1 MNLTDD
7 AWEKLFSKYDILGNI
22 AKYGSFTISA
32 PQIKEFRE
40 PRLMTKFDHQE
51 NLPQLFK
58 DNNLAILPITR
69 GDYLI
74 SSFSAYE
81 PIETIDDAIVKKVSV
96 PSYLQSLIP
105 TYLVSE
111 SIALNCAEASLI
123 LDDFLEDANL
133 QSTVS
138 GRMGSDAFDFN
149 INTNLGIKNISVKN
163 SQLEIDAAY
172 EGVNYLS
179 IIEAKHDIS
188 CTDFL
193 VRQLYYPYR
202 LWQDR
207 VTKLVKPIFFMY
219 SNGEF
224 RLYEYQFL
232 DKYNYNSL
240 QLVKKQKYVL
250 TTGIKINT
258 IEQILKTV
266 TIVAEPEI
274 SFPQAD
280 SMVRII
286 NLIELL
292 FNSNLSRNEITS
304 TYDFD
309 VRQTNYYTDAGRY
322 LGFIDKFIDNKE
334 VYYCLTSRGKKLM
347 KMNYSDK
354 QLCIVSS
361 ILEHKVFN
369 DVLRLTFLYGEI
381 PDKATIVNIMRQD
394 GIFNVSSD
402 STLFR
407 RTSTIRGWINW
418 IFSICEGDY

>member
-1 MNLTDD
+1 MSKNDD
-7 AWEKLFSKYDILGNI
+7 AWEKLFSKYNILWNI
-22 AKYGSFTISA
+22 DRYGSFTISS
-32 PQIKEFRE
+32 PKIKEFRE
-40 PRLMTKFDHQE
+40 PRLMTKFDHRE
-51 NLPQLFK
+51 NLPQIFK
-58 DNNLAILPITR
+58 DNNLAILPISR

-81 PIETIDDAIVKKVSV
+81 QLETIDDAAVKKVSV
-96 PSYLQSLIP
+96 PNYLQSLMP
-105 TYLVSE
+105 EYLVSE
-111 SIALNCAEASLI
+111 SIALNYAEASLI
-123 LDDFLEDANL
+123 LDDFLEDTSL

-138 GRMGSDAFDFN
+138 GRMSSDAFDFN
-149 INTNLGIKNISVKN
+149 INTSLGIKNVFVKN

-172 EGVNYLS
+172 EGINYLS
-179 IIEAKHDIS
+179 LIEAKHDIS

-207 VTKLVKPIFFMY
+207 VTKLVKPVFFMY

-232 DKYNYNSL
+232 DKASYNSL
-240 QLVKKQKYVL
+240 LLVKKCKYVL

-258 IEQILKTV
+258 IEQILKNV
-266 TIVAEPEI
+266 PIVDEPEI
-274 SFPQAD
+274 PFPQAD

-292 FNSNLSRNEITS
+292 VNGNLSRDEITS

-334 VYYCLTSRGKKLM
+334 IYYCLTPKGKKLM

-354 QLCIVSS
+354 QSCIISS

-369 DVLRLTFLYGEI
+369 DVLRLTFSFGEV
-381 PDKATIVNIMRQD
+381 PDKSAIVNIMRKAD
-394 GIFNVSSD
+394 IYNVSSD
-402 STLFR
+402 NTFIR
-407 RTSTIRGWINW
+407 RTSTVRGWINW
-418 IFSICEGDY
+418 ILSICESDY